1 MPETAEKPA
10 MPDTLSVE
18 AYVAEVLAA
27 LTPLPAVDTPLFA
40 AHGLVLAQDVTAA
53 LPVPPWTNSAMDGY
67 AVRARDTESA
77 VPQAPV
83 ILPVAGDV
91 PAGTAPAPLVP
102 GTAQRIMTG
111 AMLPENADAVVKVE
125 DTDQAPG
132 PHPPPA
138 EVGIRVAAR
147 PGLNVRQAGEDVG
160 IGDSVLTA
168 GTFMTA
174 TAVASL
180 ASVGLS
186 AVRAFPRPRVAV
198 VSTGAELVEPGQELP
213 AGAIPDSNS
222 LLLAGLVAEHG
233 ARLASVSR
241 SGDTAESLAM
251 ALIEA
256 ARGADLIVT
265 SGGVSAGAFDPLVM
279 LAEDDEDGENGE
291 NTADGTVRLRFAKV
305 AMQPGKPQGHG
316 TVRIE
321 DGGTHREVPV
331 ITLPGNPVSVLVSFT
346 TVVAPALARLAGRD
360 SVPGPLPGSGV
371 RRPHDALSMRARAA
385 AAWRT
390 PPGRRQ
396 HIPVRFVQAPA
407 RASVEDVEGME
418 DMENS
423 APGAAAESTER
434 AECAE
439 RTESTGSTASPVL
452 WVEPTHR
459 LGSGSHLV
467 ASMAAAEALA
477 VVGEEVAEVAV
488 GDEVGLIA
496 LNRTHLH

>member
-291 NTADGTVRLRFAKV
+291 NTADGTVRLRLSKV
-305 AMQPGKPQGHG
+305 AM
-316 TVRIE
+316 
-321 DGGTHREVPV
+321 
-331 ITLPGNPVSVLVSFT
+331 
-346 TVVAPALARLAGRD
+346 
-360 SVPGPLPGSGV
+360 
-371 RRPHDALSMRARAA
+371 
-385 AAWRT
+385 
-390 PPGRRQ
+390 
-396 HIPVRFVQAPA
+396 
-407 RASVEDVEGME
+407 
-418 DMENS
+418 
-423 APGAAAESTER
+423 
-434 AECAE
+434 
-439 RTESTGSTASPVL
+439 
-452 WVEPTHR
+452 
-459 LGSGSHLV
+459 
-467 ASMAAAEALA
+467 
-477 VVGEEVAEVAV
+477 
-488 GDEVGLIA
+488 
-496 LNRTHLH
+496 

>member
-241 SGDTAESLAM
+241 SVDTAESLAT

-291 NTADGTVRLRFAKV
+291 NTADGTVRLRLSKV

-316 TVRIE
+316 VVRIE
-321 DGGTHREVPV
+321 DGGTHRQVPI
-331 ITLPGNPVSVLVSFT
+331 ITLPGNPVSVLVSFI

-407 RASVEDVEGME
+407 RASVEDME

-467 ASMAAAEALA
+467 ASLPAAEALA
-477 VVGEEVAEVAV
+477 VVGEEVTEVGV